1 MTPLFLGDWV
11 PMRNCPGL
19 APDGPS
25 EAPWS
30 ITHQAAVFSERAV
43 NLLPPSA
50 SSPECQT
57 HFSFRASPFSAPSQ
71 GCWCIEIIGPH
82 SVRPGCQRGVWIE
95 ISSLVPRLPPDFPF
109 AALSSAFLWGRDGS
123 SSWHGIRGT
132 LSTVAGPPWSC
143 VYRPFFQGLLSL
155 GSLDSLF
162 DMAHIQNG
170 SLEGLLFLQQN
181 SITFLSRLSASLL
194 SYSEFNE
201 GGKIKASLW
210 FARSRRGRFF
220 VSAGGPTQ
228 RAFMWNEFFFLNQ
241 RGRWLRC
248 LRKSRGVWKGA
259 GH

>member
-109 AALSSAFLWGRDGS
+109 AALSSAFLRGRDGS

-210 FARSRRGRFF
+210 FARSRRGRLF

-228 RAFMWNEFFFLNQ
+228 QAFMWNEFFF
-241 RGRWLRC
+241 
-248 LRKSRGVWKGA
+248 
-259 GH
+259 